1 MVTLAKNRLQKLY
14 EVDDYLWLQETLKLL
29 KNNDFN
35 SLDLENLIEE
45 LECLGKNSFNKVRS
59 LLRQIIIHLLLLE
72 HWQEEYD
79 LNHRYWMGE
88 IIAFRDDLNNN
99 LTTTLNNKLNQELES
114 IYNVSRRVVIQKT
127 GLHQKIFPAH
137 CPYSLEQLLND
148 SWYPK
153 KSVIK

>member
-1 MVTLAKNRLQKLY
+1 MVTLTKNRLQKLY
-14 EVDDYLWLQETLKLL
+14 EIDDYLWLQETLKLL

-45 LECLGKNSFNKVRS
+45 LESLGRNSFNKVRS

-72 HWQEEYD
+72 HWQAEYE
-79 LNHRYWMGE
+79 LNHRHWMGE
-88 IIAFRDDLNNN
+88 IIAVRDDLNNN

-114 IYNVSRRVVIQKT
+114 IYNVSKRVVIQKT
-127 GLHQKIFPAH
+127 GLHQKLFSAH

-148 SWYPK
+148 SWYPTK
-153 KSVIK
+153 

>member
-1 MVTLAKNRLQKLY
+1 MVTLTKNRLQKLY
-14 EVDDYLWLQETLKLL
+14 EIDDYLWLQETLKLL

-45 LECLGKNSFNKVRS
+45 LEDLGKNSFNKVRS

-88 IIAFRDDLNNN
+88 IIAFRDDLNND
-99 LTTTLNNKLNQELES
+99 LTTTLNNKLNRELEG

-127 GLHQKIFPAH
+127 GLHQKLFPAH
-137 CPYSLEQLLND
+137 CPYSLEQLPND
-148 SWYPK
+148 SWYPTK
-153 KSVIK
+153 

>member
-1 MVTLAKNRLQKLY
+1 MVTLTKNRLQKLY
-14 EVDDYLWLQETLKLL
+14 EIDDYLWLHETLKLL

-45 LECLGKNSFNKVRS
+45 LEDLGKNSFNKVRS

-99 LTTTLNNKLNQELES
+99 LTTTLNNKLNHELES

-127 GLHQKIFPAH
+127 GLHQKLFPAH

-148 SWYPK
+148 SWYPTK
-153 KSVIK
+153 

>member
-1 MVTLAKNRLQKLY
+1 MVTLTKNRLQKLY
-14 EVDDYLWLQETLKLL
+14 EIDDYLWLQETLKLL

-45 LECLGKNSFNKVRS
+45 LEDLGKNSFNKVRS

-148 SWYPK
+148 SWYPTK
-153 KSVIK
+153 

>member
-148 SWYPK
+148 SWYPTK
-153 KSVIK
+153 

>member
-14 EVDDYLWLQETLKLL
+14 EIDDYLWLQETLKLL

-45 LECLGKNSFNKVRS
+45 LEDLGKNSFNKVRS

-127 GLHQKIFPAH
+127 GLHQKLFPAH

-148 SWYPK
+148 SWYPTK
-153 KSVIK
+153 

>member
-1 MVTLAKNRLQKLY
+1 MVTLTKNRLQKLY
-14 EVDDYLWLQETLKLL
+14 EIDDYLWLQETLKLL

-45 LECLGKNSFNKVRS
+45 LEGLGKNSFNKVRS

-72 HWQEEYD
+72 HWQEEYA
-79 LNHRYWMGE
+79 LNHRHWMGE

-127 GLHQKIFPAH
+127 GLHQKLFLAH

-148 SWYPK
+148 TWYPK
-153 KSVIK
+153 K